1 MKRRAVI
8 CLIVGLLSACDD
20 MNKQAKTPTD
30 GDKKGQ
36 VAVKEPED
44 MVAATPEVP
53 PPALTRS
60 LVERGHD
67 EFHAFCAPC
76 HSERGDGQGMVVQRG
91 FPEPPSF
98 HTDQAR
104 ALAPAEIYKVISDG
118 QGAMYSFAGRLRPA
132 DRWAVVAYVK
142 ALQISRNAELA
153 DVPADRREAL
163 P

>member
-1 MKRRAVI
+1 MKTPLAV
-8 CLIVGLLSACDD
+8 CLVLGLLAGCDD
-20 MNKQAKTPTD
+20 MNKQAKTPAD
-30 GDKKGQ
+30 GDRKGQ
-36 VAVKEPED
+36 VAVKEPAD
-44 MVAATPEVP
+44 MVAATPDLP
-53 PPALTRS
+53 PPALTQS

-76 HSERGDGQGMVVQRG
+76 HAERGDGKGMVVQRG

-104 ALAPAEIYKVISDG
+104 SLQPAEIYKVISDG

-142 ALQISRNAELA
+142 ALQLSRNARLA
-153 DVPADRREAL
+153 DVPPDQRETL
-163 P
+163 Q